1 MKLMILIISKKL
13 KIETPWGIPSDNIIK
28 MYIKEKEFFFLSRHG
43 KGHKISPTNINYR
56 ANICALKM
64 LGVTDIIS
72 ISAVGSLKE
81 DLFPKTFVIVDQ
93 YIDLTNQNY

>member
-1 MKLMILIISKKL
+1 MDFKIEDFNEEI

-28 MYIKEKEFFFLSRHG
+28 TNIKEKEFFFLSRHG

-72 ISAVGSLKE
+72 ISAVGSLK
-81 DLFPKTFVIVDQ
+81 KKFVS
-93 YIDLTNQNY
+93 